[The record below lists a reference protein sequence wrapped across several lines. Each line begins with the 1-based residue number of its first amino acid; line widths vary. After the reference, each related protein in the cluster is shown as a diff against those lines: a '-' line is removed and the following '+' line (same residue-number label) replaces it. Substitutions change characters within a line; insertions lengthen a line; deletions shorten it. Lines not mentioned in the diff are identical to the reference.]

1 VCAPITSLLPLIANS
16 TDLSPAVRSP
26 RLAPVSVER
35 TPPGENATLQEQAP
49 RQESAAPFPPPSNA
63 NLAWLRHRK
72 PKALRIGR
80 IARTGTR
87 TALWARGRRA
97 TALGRLAGGHL
108 SGQPVSF
115 PVCPPSETPLFAFCH
130 GRGHGPRSRA
140 QPGMQEEGGVIAEAV
155 ADATT
160 GTVHSDGFQWSGDD
174 RHTPSAQDAGAEA
187 VPALYKAPRRFV
199 GRRRAEEQRAGEG
212 DAAAEASSTVVTAG
226 GARARSRVVNAVPD
240 EILHN
245 EALNAMIAA
254 QLPNNYSFEVHKT
267 VWRLREAQARTVALQ
282 LPEGLQMFA
291 CALADIVGEFA
302 EVEVVVLGDVTYGAC
317 CVDDLTAR
325 ALGADMLVHYG
336 HSCLVPIDSCCIK
349 TMYVFVEIAVDMDH
363 LVAAIKHNFDA
374 SKRLL
379 LVGTVQFVSCIH
391 KVRPTLEQHFASVAV
406 PQSRP
411 LSKGEVLGCT
421 APTIDAGSADVVIY
435 VGDGRFHLEAIM
447 IANPSLPYYRYDP
460 YSKVISA
467 EGYAHDQLHHNRKKA
482 IAACSD
488 AKVHRILKKS
498 LFSVALYG
506 IYTSLLT
513 FENVGQGVRRHPGPF
528 LLLLASFCTMRSQG
542 GRALSAC
549 GAARAQS
556 ESERERGREG
566 ERPAGDKTP
575 MGKIQGTLGRQGNPH
590 VVAHVTTLLKAA
602 GKSSVPVLLSEITP
616 QKLATFEGI
625 DAWVQIACPR
635 VAFYKEHILSTKNT
649 FDPQRTSACKEHILS
664 VESTV

>member
-1 VCAPITSLLPLIANS
+1 MSVAQ
-16 TDLSPAVRSP
+16 DPA
-26 RLAPVSVER
+26 LAPNWHTLLAAVLSRPQGHVPHVR
-35 TPPGENATLQEQAP
+35 QAMATYIE
-49 RQESAAPFPPPSNA
+49 
-63 NLAWLRHRK
+63 
-72 PKALRIGR
+72 
-80 IARTGTR
+80 TGT
-87 TALWARGRRA
+87 
-97 TALGRLAGGHL
+97 
-108 SGQPVSF
+108 
-115 PVCPPSETPLFAFCH
+115 
-130 GRGHGPRSRA
+130 
-140 QPGMQEEGGVIAEAV
+140 EGTVEAV
-155 ADATT
+155 ADTTT
-160 GTVHSDGFQWSGDD
+160 GAVHNDGFQWSGDE
-174 RHTPSAQDAGAEA
+174 RHTPSARDAGAEA
-187 VPALYKAPRRFV
+187 CVPASKAPTPRRFV
-199 GRRRAEEQRAGEG
+199 GRRRAEEQRAGAGEV
-212 DAAAEASSTVVTAG
+212 AAEVSSAVVAAG
-226 GARARSRVVNAVPD
+226 VARARSRVVNAVPD

-245 EALNAMIAA
+245 EALNSMIAS
-254 QLPNNYSFEVHKT
+254 QLPANYSFEVHKT

-291 CALADIVGEFA
+291 CALADIIGEFA

-391 KVRPTLEQHFASVAV
+391 KVRPTLEQLFASVTV

-467 EGYAHDQLHHNRKKA
+467 EGYAHDQLHYNRKKA

-498 LFSVALYG
+498 LFTVALYRR
-506 IYTSLLT
+506 YTSWLT
-513 FENVGQGVRRHPGPF
+513 FENVGQGVRRHPGP
-528 LLLLASFCTMRSQG
+528 LLASSLASVLCTMRSHG
-542 GRALSAC
+542 GRTLSAC
-549 GAARAQS
+549 GAARAQR
-556 ESERERGREG
+556 ERERERERARARERERGM
-566 ERPAGDKTP
+566 PVTDAH
-575 MGKIQGTLGRQGNPH
+575 GKHTGHTGAARQPSRGRACHVAPQGRGQIVCAR
-590 VVAHVTTLLKAA
+590 AA
-602 GKSSVPVLLSEITP
+602 L
-616 QKLATFEGI
+616 
-625 DAWVQIACPR
+625 
-635 VAFYKEHILSTKNT
+635 
-649 FDPQRTSACKEHILS
+649 
-664 VESTV
+664 